1 MTSEGEKKKP
11 VKIWV
16 DGCFDMMHFG
26 HANALRQAK
35 SLGDYLIVGVHSD
48 EAILKNKGPTVMKEQ
63 ERYKAVRACKW
74 VDEVVEDA
82 PYVTQ
87 LSWMDR
93 YGADFCVHGDDLV
106 LSADGSDCYA
116 EVKAANRFKVV
127 KRTKGVSTTDLVGRM
142 LLLTKTHWV
151 KKDSSGNYTLEKK
164 KIQEF
169 SETAH
174 AQQTRVS
181 NFLATANRLVQ
192 FSSGKEPKPTDKI
205 VYIDGAFDLFHVGHV
220 DILREA
226 RAMGDYLIVG
236 LLDDET
242 VNRYLGG
249 NLPIMNLHERALSV
263 LSCRYVDE
271 VVIGAPL
278 DITNQM
284 IENFHISLVVSGS
297 QPHSYGLD
305 QVEGYEPY
313 KVPKQLGIFHV
324 IPSPS
329 RLTTTEVIKRILAN
343 HAAFEERNKKKE
355 EKERNAN
362 QGVTFT
368 T

>member
-1 MTSEGEKKKP
+1 MTEKQKKQ
-11 VKIWV
+11 VRIWV

-35 SLGDYLIVGVHSD
+35 QLGDYLIVGVHSD
-48 EAILKNKGPTVMKEQ
+48 ESILKNKGPTVMKEQ

-82 PYVTQ
+82 PYVTS
-87 LSWMDR
+87 LEWMDR
-93 YGADFCVHGDDLV
+93 YQADFCVHGDDLV

-116 EVKAANRFKVV
+116 AVKEADRFKVV

-151 KKDSSGNYTLEKK
+151 KKDKSGNYNLEPKK
-164 KIQEF
+164 LEEF
-169 SETAH
+169 SISSAEKS
-174 AQQTRVS
+174 TRVS
-181 NFLATANRLVQ
+181 NFFATAGKIVQ
-192 FSSGKEPKPTDKI
+192 FSSGKEAKSTDKI
-205 VYIDGAFDLFHVGHV
+205 VYIDGAFDLFHVGHI
-220 DILREA
+220 DILKKAKEQ
-226 RAMGDYLIVG
+226 GDYLVVG

-242 VNRYLGG
+242 VNHYLGG

-278 DITNQM
+278 DVTKEM
-284 IENFHISLVVSGS
+284 IDSLRISVVVAGT
-297 QPHSYGLD
+297 QPHSYGLHTM
-305 QVEGYEPY
+305 EGYVPY
-313 KVPKQLGIFHV
+313 KVPKELGIFKV
-324 IPSPS
+324 LDSGS
-329 RLTTTEVIKRILAN
+329 TLTTTEVIKRILAN
-343 HAAFEERNKKKE
+343 HAEFEARNKKKE
-355 EKERNAN
+355 EKERAATGG
-362 QGVTFT
+362 QTFT